1 LAGNAASTYTGA
13 MNELAEIRQRLAG
26 GRLSPDDIEALA
38 SQAGR
43 AVDTARAAL
52 RRSGESIE
60 WLGTVVDDGPPP

>member
-1 LAGNAASTYTGA
+1 LAGNAASTYTEA

-38 SQAGR
+38 RQAGR

-60 WLGTVVDDGPPP
+60 WLGTVVDGGPPP